1 MTKTRDISKILQG
14 VTVDGNIV
22 ADQYIGSSV
31 TVGTANITGTATMDT
46 ANPEFMR
53 ITGTDNTGY
62 AQFSFGSYSSPSTT
76 GTHMIN
82 TAAGLFQIKTGNP
95 SQESAQK
102 QLEIDTNGNMDVT
115 GDLTM
120 SGNDVLAVIAES
132 LTTNGYVKLSN
143 GLIIQWGR
151 TFLTSSGGT
160 ITWPVPFTSAC
171 YTAVGND
178 TTNVNGSS
186 NMVGTLSTTGW
197 TGDVGATATYNWI
210 AIGVQRYNVA
220 WKLKDR
226 ICYAH

>member
-14 VTVDGNIV
+14 VTVDGNII
-22 ADQYIGSSV
+22 ADQYIGSNLVV
-31 TVGTANITGTATMDT
+31 TTANITGTATMDT

-62 AQFSFGSYSSPSTT
+62 AQFSFGSSSSPSTT

-102 QLEIDTNGNMDVT
+102 QLEIDTSGNMDVT
-115 GDLTM
+115 GNLTM

-132 LTTNGYVKLSN
+132 LTNSGYVELSN

-151 TFLTSSGGT
+151 AVLTSLGAQSITWPKAFVSTPFIAFGNEVSDPNASDNISGGT
-160 ITWPVPFTSAC
+160 QSA
-171 YTAVGND
+171 
-178 TTNVNGSS
+178 
-186 NMVGTLSTTGW
+186 TGW
-197 TGDVGATATYNWI
+197 TNIDPVSAGTYHWI
-210 AIGVQRYNVA
+210 AIGV
-220 WKLKDR
+220 
-226 ICYAH
+226 